1 MKVFVAIHP
10 YTNSFI
16 GVFKTKEALK
26 KQVKKEY
33 SIAPFQGKSAE
44 EELEQFVNEEFVQ
57 E

>member
-26 KQVKKEY
+26 KQVMKEY
-33 SIAPFQGKSAE
+33 SIAPFQGKSVE
-44 EELEQFVNEEFVQ
+44 EQLESYVQEEFIR

>member
-26 KQVKKEY
+26 KQVMKEY
-33 SIAPFQGKSAE
+33 SITPFQGKSVE
-44 EELEQFVNEEFVQ
+44 EQLENYVQEEFVR